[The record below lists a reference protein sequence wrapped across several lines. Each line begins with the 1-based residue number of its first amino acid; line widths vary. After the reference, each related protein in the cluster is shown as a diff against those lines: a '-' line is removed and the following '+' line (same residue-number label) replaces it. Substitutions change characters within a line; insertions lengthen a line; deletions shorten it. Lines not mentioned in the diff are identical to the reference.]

1 MDDGPFEEEAFDIW
15 IDQDPRHR
23 TAFDGMWRRIMG
35 PGMGAALHDYDRR
48 MKGRRTAVASVAAI
62 LIMAAG
68 GYKAMPLIEMQMAH
82 AHQFAAADGTVREV
96 VLEDG
101 TRLTLGAG
109 TNVTVRYTR
118 HDRVIELGQGALFA
132 NVHHDEDRPFRI
144 ETDDAEIVD
153 KGTSFEVVSKAAHV
167 RVTVA
172 AGIVDFSK
180 RGWFQ
185 EPTRL
190 AANQVAVLDRNGV
203 NRSAD
208 VQPGDVAPWR
218 GEWVEYKAKPLKDVV
233 DDLRSLSPAPIEFA
247 REELGAQPVSGRIR
261 LTDPMGQLENL
272 SVIQGF
278 NIERVDDRIIIY

>member
-1 MDDGPFEEEAFDIW
+1 MDDGPFEEDAFDTW

-35 PGMGAALHDYDRR
+35 PGMGAALHDYERR
-48 MKGRRTAVASVAAI
+48 MKARRTAVASVAAI

-68 GYKAMPLIEMQMAH
+68 GYKAMPLIEMQMAD
-82 AHQFAAADGTVREV
+82 AHQFAAADGAVREV

-101 TRLTLGAG
+101 TRLTLGGG
-109 TNVTVRYTR
+109 TKVTVRYTG

-172 AGIVDFSK
+172 TGIVDFAQ
-180 RGWFQ
+180 RGWFRK
-185 EPTRL
+185 PMRL
-190 AANQVAVLDRNGV
+190 AANQAAVLDRNGV

-208 VQPGDVAPWR
+208 VGPGDVAPWR
-218 GEWVEYKAKPLKDVV
+218 GEWVEYKAKPLKEVV
-233 DDLRSLSPAPIEFA
+233 DDLQSLSPAPIEFA

-278 NIERVDDRIIIY
+278 NIRKTDDRIIIY

>member
-1 MDDGPFEEEAFDIW
+1 MDDGPFEEDAFDTW

-35 PGMGAALHDYDRR
+35 PGMGAALHDYERR
-48 MKGRRTAVASVAAI
+48 MKARRTAVASVAAI

-68 GYKAMPLIEMQMAH
+68 GYKAMPLIEMQMAD
-82 AHQFAAADGTVREV
+82 AHQFAAADGAVREV

-101 TRLTLGAG
+101 TRLTLGGG
-109 TNVTVRYTR
+109 TKVTVRYTG

-132 NVHHDEDRPFRI
+132 NVHHDEERPFRI

-172 AGIVDFSK
+172 TGIVDFAQ
-180 RGWFQ
+180 RGWFRK
-185 EPTRL
+185 PMRL
-190 AANQVAVLDRNGV
+190 AANQAAVLDRNGV

-208 VQPGDVAPWR
+208 VGPGDVAPWR
-218 GEWVEYKAKPLKDVV
+218 GEWVEYKAKPLKEVV
-233 DDLRSLSPAPIEFA
+233 DDLQSLSPAPIEFA

-278 NIERVDDRIIIY
+278 NIRKTDDRIIIY

>member
-1 MDDGPFEEEAFDIW
+1 MDDGPFEEDAFDTW

-35 PGMGAALHDYDRR
+35 PGMGAALHDYERR
-48 MKGRRTAVASVAAI
+48 MKARRTAVASVAAI

-68 GYKAMPLIEMQMAH
+68 GYKAMPLIEMQMAD
-82 AHQFAAADGTVREV
+82 AHQFAAADGAVREV

-101 TRLTLGAG
+101 TRLTLGGG
-109 TNVTVRYTR
+109 TKVTVRYTG
-118 HDRVIELGQGALFA
+118 HERVIELGQGALFA

-172 AGIVDFSK
+172 TGIVDFAQ
-180 RGWFQ
+180 RGWFRK
-185 EPTRL
+185 PMRL
-190 AANQVAVLDRNGV
+190 AANQAAVLDRNGV

-208 VQPGDVAPWR
+208 VGPGDVAPWR
-218 GEWVEYKAKPLKDVV
+218 GEWVEYKAKPLKEVV
-233 DDLRSLSPAPIEFA
+233 DDLQSLSPAPIEFA

-278 NIERVDDRIIIY
+278 NIRKTDDRIIIY

>member
-1 MDDGPFEEEAFDIW
+1 MDNDPFEEDAFDTW
-15 IDQDPRHR
+15 IDQDPRHQ

-35 PGMGAALHDYDRR
+35 PDMGAALHDYELRR
-48 MKGRRTAVASVAAI
+48 KARRKAVASAAAI
-62 LIMAAG
+62 LLIAVG
-68 GYKAMPLIEMQMAH
+68 GYKAMPLIEMRMAD

-101 TRLTLGAG
+101 TRLTLGGG

-144 ETDDAEIVD
+144 ETGDAEIVD
-153 KGTSFEVVSKAAHV
+153 IGTSFEVVSKTAHV

-172 AGIVDFSK
+172 AGIVDFAK

-185 EPTRL
+185 KPMRL
-190 AANQVAVLDRNGV
+190 AANQAAVLDRNGV

-208 VQPGDVAPWR
+208 VEPGDVAPWR

-233 DDLRSLSPAPIEFA
+233 DDLRSLSPVPIEFA
-247 REELGAQPVSGRIR
+247 REQLGAQSVSGRIR

-272 SVIQGF
+272 SVVQGF
-278 NIERVDDRIIIY
+278 NIRKTDDRIIIY

>member
-1 MDDGPFEEEAFDIW
+1 MDDGPFEEEAFDTW

-48 MKGRRTAVASVAAI
+48 MKARRTAVASVAAI

-68 GYKAMPLIEMQMAH
+68 GYKAMPLIEMQMAD
-82 AHQFAAADGTVREV
+82 AHKFAAADGTVREV

-101 TRLTLGAG
+101 TRLTLGGG
-109 TNVTVRYTR
+109 TNVTVRYTG

-132 NVHHDEDRPFRI
+132 NVRHDEDRPFRI

-172 AGIVDFSK
+172 AGIVDFAK

-185 EPTRL
+185 KPTRL
-190 AANQVAVLDRNGV
+190 AANQVAVLNRNGV

-278 NIERVDDRIIIY
+278 KIQRTDDRIIIY